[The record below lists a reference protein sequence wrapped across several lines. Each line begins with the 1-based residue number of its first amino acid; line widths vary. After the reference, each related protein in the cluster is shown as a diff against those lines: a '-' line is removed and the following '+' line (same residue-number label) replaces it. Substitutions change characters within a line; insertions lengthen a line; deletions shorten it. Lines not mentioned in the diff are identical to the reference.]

1 MYVQTVLGK
10 IPSDQLGV
18 CACHEH
24 LYVDLSRIKKD
35 EDTRLQDLDLVI
47 DDLQLFKRLGGQSII
62 EVTNDGMGRDVPKLQ
77 EISRRLNLHIVA
89 STGCYKD
96 PFIPD
101 GRLTWNR
108 EQLADWMISE
118 IEEGIEGTGIK
129 PGVIGEIGSSLNE
142 FKPIEIE
149 MFHGAIQA
157 AKQSGLPLSTHTTLG
172 TCALEQ
178 VEMFQKENLPLDQV
192 IIGHQDLNTSDGI
205 VLEVLESGAFVALD
219 TIGKTNYRSDEDR
232 LASLIAFIGKG
243 YEDQILLS
251 SDLTRKSHLSAFG
264 GQGYDVVLRAFIP
277 ALRREGVTEDVI
289 NKLLVKNPQKAF
301 SIHSRKGDLR

>member
-62 EVTNDGMGRDVPKLQ
+62 EVTNDGMGRDVTKLQ

-101 GRLTWNR
+101 GKLTWNR

-264 GQGYDVVLRAFIP
+264 GQGYDVVLRTYIP
-277 ALRREGVTEDVI
+277 ALRREGVTKDVI